1 MSGRALPGLVTLAA
15 AGYFVCAQFAAHSD
29 SAWPMPLAVALLA
42 LALLLPGLAR
52 GSVLASLC
60 FAAVLALL
68 ALCLAGGAARL
79 PGYFVPPLLLGAASW
94 FFGRT
99 LGPTSQPLIARIVT
113 ALDGAE
119 FAAQPPIARY
129 ARTLTR
135 MWALGLAAL
144 ALAALALPLCVVPD
158 GVIALSGNTPPLSLT
173 PAQWSRC
180 VNLGGY
186 GSVGVAFAAEFA
198 LRRWLLP
205 QAPKRSFAAF
215 ARGVMK
221 LWPELIR
228 P

>member
-1 MSGRALPGLVTLAA
+1 LPVLIALAA
-15 AGYFVCAQFAAHSD
+15 AGYFICAQFAAHSD
-29 SAWPMPLAVALLA
+29 AVWPMPLAVALLA

-52 GSVLASLC
+52 GRAL
-60 FAAVLALL
+60 AVLGLCAALVLL
-68 ALCLAGGAARL
+68 AACLVGGAARL

-99 LGPTSQPLIARIVT
+99 LVPASQPLIARIVS
-113 ALDGAE
+113 ALDGAD
-119 FAAQPPIARY
+119 FAAQPAVARY
-129 ARTLTR
+129 ALGLTR
-135 MWALGLAAL
+135 AWALGLAVL
-144 ALAALALPLCVVPD
+144 ALAALALAFCVVPD

-186 GSVGVAFAAEFA
+186 GSVSVAFAGEFL

-221 LWPELIR
+221 LWPELTR

>member
-15 AGYFVCAQFAAHSD
+15 AGYFLCAQFAAHSD
-29 SAWPMPLAVALLA
+29 RVWPMPLAVTLLA
-42 LALLLPGLAR
+42 VALLLPGLVR
-52 GSVLASLC
+52 GNT
-60 FAAVLALL
+60 LALIGL
-68 ALCLAGGAARL
+68 FATLTLLGLCVAHDAARL
-79 PGYFVPPLLLGAASW
+79 PGYFVPPLLLGAAGW

-99 LGPTSQPLIARIVT
+99 LTPASRPLIARFVT
-113 ALDGAE
+113 ALDGAD
-119 FAAQPPIARY
+119 FAAQPQVARY
-129 ARTLTR
+129 ARRLTQL
-135 MWALGLAAL
+135 WAFGLGTL
-144 ALAALALPLCVVPD
+144 ALLAVVLALCIVPD
-158 GVIALSGNTPPLSLT
+158 GVIALTGNAPPLSLT

-186 GSVGVAFAAEFA
+186 GSVGIALAGEFL

-205 QAPKRSFAAF
+205 QAPKRSFAEF